1 MRSPKSL
8 EKHTCALY
16 GSFPQRY
23 LKVGLSPLIMPVL
36 VCACVCARVCV
47 RAHLSPPVTPDVS
60 ACEVRPSSHADTCT
74 GGPRPPGKDEGR
86 GQRSKVRWLAR
97 SRLRLWTK
105 GASVSEGRSFIIR
118 CPAADVTARLRSFKQ
133 HRDSLQSRVKQTQL
147 QQSCSV
153 KRIKR
158 CFPRS
163 FRANLMWRF
172 GFFRSN

>member
-1 MRSPKSL
+1 MCR
-8 EKHTCALY
+8 
-16 GSFPQRY
+16 
-23 LKVGLSPLIMPVL
+23 
-36 VCACVCARVCV
+36 CV
-47 RAHLSPPVTPDVS
+47 RARLSPPVTPDVS
-60 ACEVRPSSHADTCT
+60 ACEVRPSAHADTCT

-105 GASVSEGRSFIIR
+105 SASVSEGRSFIIR
-118 CPAADVTARLRSFKQ
+118 CPAAGRRWRARRAALAADVTARLRSFKR

-147 QQSCSV
+147 WQSCSV